1 MASEELTLRHE
12 QADVVAHA
20 FSRTKSQDRPRCDLK
35 PARYWSVAKAL
46 QWIGYGTAALCLLL
60 VITGAG
66 GLLELSVGT
75 AAAFVGAAGGALAAR
90 LGPNRLLKGIHV
102 REVLTPTCLIVP
114 YYIRVGDLI
123 AKHSFTGRC
132 CCVVTRDGY
141 VHGVLSGEDLI
152 SVNLGRNSYD
162 TVEWHMRPVD
172 WVEAVDISDEAVE
185 AMEWL
190 KRYGRSF
197 MPVLD
202 GSRLVGIVWKDRII
216 EEAMCRRFGGPPV
229 AAMSKA
235 REEGSVPLE
244 HYPVG
249 AELVSVSTR
258 GRES

>member
-1 MASEELTLRHE
+1 MTSEELTLRHE
-12 QADVVAHA
+12 QAEVAHA
-20 FSRTKSQDRPRCDLK
+20 FNRAQSQDRLRCDLK
-35 PARYWSVAKAL
+35 PARFWSVAKAL
-46 QWIGYGTAALCLLL
+46 QWVGYGTAALCLLI
-60 VITGAG
+60 VITGG
-66 GLLELSVGT
+66 GGILELPVGA
-75 AAAFVGAAGGALAAR
+75 AAAFLGAAGGALAER
-90 LGPNRLLKGIHV
+90 LGPNRLLKGILV
-102 REVLTPTCLIVP
+102 REVMTPTCLIVP
-114 YYIRVGDLI
+114 YCTRLSDLI

-141 VHGVLSGEDLI
+141 VLGVLSGEDLV
-152 SVNLGRNSYD
+152 SVNLHRNSYD

-172 WVEAVDISDEAVE
+172 WVEAVDISDETVE

-235 REEGSVPLE
+235 RGERSVPLK
-244 HYPVG
+244 HYPAV

-258 GRES
+258 GREK